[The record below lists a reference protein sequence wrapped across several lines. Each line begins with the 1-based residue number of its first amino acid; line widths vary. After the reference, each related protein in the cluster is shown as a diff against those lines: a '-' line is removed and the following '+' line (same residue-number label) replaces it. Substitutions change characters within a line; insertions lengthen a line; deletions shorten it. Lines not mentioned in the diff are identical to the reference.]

1 MITGKYYEKND
12 GYKYVLNTLKEQFGE
27 GITMSIVEKAV
38 SQGKK
43 TKRGYTHPL
52 SGFLYCADCG
62 GKMKLNYIK
71 RNGVL
76 EYSFNCGN
84 HMRLGKAYCFS
95 HYIAAKV
102 LEEIIITDIRDKA
115 RLVAFDEED
124 VRRRIAERSAELT
137 EKINKKFKNCVFKRR
152 KRTCGFHFAGSFF
165 YKAIPIH
172 SNGYSFTSADSEV
185 KKE

>member
-27 GITMSIVEKAV
+27 GITMSIVEEAV

-124 VRRRIAERSAELT
+124 VCRRIAERSAELT

-165 YKAIPIH
+165 TKLSRYIQTVIVSLPPIQ
-172 SNGYSFTSADSEV
+172 
-185 KKE
+185 K

>member
-27 GITMSIVEKAV
+27 GITMSIVEKSV

-76 EYSFNCGN
+76 
-84 HMRLGKAYCFS
+84 
-95 HYIAAKV
+95 
-102 LEEIIITDIRDKA
+102 
-115 RLVAFDEED
+115 
-124 VRRRIAERSAELT
+124 
-137 EKINKKFKNCVFKRR
+137 
-152 KRTCGFHFAGSFF
+152 
-165 YKAIPIH
+165 
-172 SNGYSFTSADSEV
+172 
-185 KKE
+185 